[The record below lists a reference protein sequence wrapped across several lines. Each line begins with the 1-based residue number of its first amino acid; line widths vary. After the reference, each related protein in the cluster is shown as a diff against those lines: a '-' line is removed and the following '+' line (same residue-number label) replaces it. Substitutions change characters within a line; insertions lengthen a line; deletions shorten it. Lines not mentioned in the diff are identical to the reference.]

1 MPSKKS
7 DHFRA
12 FDVFLDGEEIDTV
25 FYSKRDKI
33 TEGEVRDALV
43 SHDGYSPSII
53 VKEVK

>member
-7 DHFRA
+7 DHHRA

-53 VKEVK
+53 VREVK